1 MKISKYRGIVLK
13 TSTIKEAD
21 VCASILTPD
30 GCGKFIFKGLKK
42 SRKRDTAAGYPGS
55 IIEFNVYERGNFIP
69 IVSNFSVV
77 FFPSNITSDFAKLSA
92 MNCMLEIIF
101 RTTAEKDPHSNMII
115 SAEKYLNLFNS
126 DTSPFDTLN
135 MFILEYLSIHGIM
148 PGLNKCCHCGN
159 TSEQMYLSIRNKS
172 LVCAKCSDEKI
183 IARFT
188 LESDDVRYIGGII
201 ENRGILSDAR
211 KTALALLFLNYIEN
225 YYHVEFNSKKIF
237 GGIYD

>member
-13 TSTIKEAD
+13 TSIIKEAD

-42 SRKRDTAAGYPGS
+42 SRKRDTAAAYPGS
-55 IIEFNVYERGNFIP
+55 IIEFNVYERGNYIP

-77 FFPSNITSDFAKLSA
+77 FFPSNITSNYSKLSA

-115 SAEKYLNLFNS
+115 SAEKYLNLLNS
-126 DTSPFDTLN
+126 ENSPFDMLN

-148 PGLNKCCHCGN
+148 PDLKKCCHCGK
-159 TSEQMYLSIRNKS
+159 TTDQMQLSLRNKS
-172 LVCAKCSDEKI
+172 LICIKCTDEKI
-183 IARFT
+183 IARFA
-188 LESDDVRYIGGII
+188 LESNDVRYIGGIVK
-201 ENRGILSDAR
+201 ESGILTEGR
-211 KTALALLFLNYIEN
+211 KTEIALLLLNYIEN
-225 YYHVEFNSKKIF
+225 YYHVEFNSKKLF